1 MASVIET
8 IGGMVLFGKL
18 AGFESQLA
26 IVLKFVVLVAVIT
39 ENKEARIIL
48 GVIGVE
54 RSLIG
59 N

>member
-39 ENKEARIIL
+39 KNK
-48 GVIGVE
+48 
-54 RSLIG
+54 
-59 N
+59 